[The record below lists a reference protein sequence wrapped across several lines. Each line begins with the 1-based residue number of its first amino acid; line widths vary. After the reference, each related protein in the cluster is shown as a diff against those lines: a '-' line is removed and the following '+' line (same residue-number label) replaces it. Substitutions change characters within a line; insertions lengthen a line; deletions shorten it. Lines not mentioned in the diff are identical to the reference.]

1 MLMWTMWRFPF
12 WPLGPEAAEGL
23 RGLLVIAGFVF
34 SIVMLVDCLH
44 RPDTKFYRP
53 LTEQGRYDRLIW
65 AGAIVLSLWMYFL
78 GAIVY
83 FFVVKKAEP
92 QEAPKTRAQS
102 KSPRGRARKAQE
114 PTKPSEGD
122 AKE

>member
-23 RGLLVIAGFVF
+23 RALLAIAGFVF

-44 RPDTKFYRP
+44 RPDAKFYRP
-53 LTEQGRYDRLIW
+53 LTEQGRYDKLIW
-65 AGAIVLSLWMYFL
+65 AGAIALSLWMYFL

-92 QEAPKTRAQS
+92 QEAQRTPAKSR
-102 KSPRGRARKAQE
+102 SPRARSRKKEEQ
-114 PTKPSEGD
+114 TKPSEED
-122 AKE
+122 TEN